1 MAGFCTFSFFV
12 LVRMEGSTNLLLY
25 FEMISDCLYDKSVL
39 EVRAGTIILLLFV
52 CKGLFSMKSIV
63 FAFITIVFSCSLDLF
78 ASRLVF
84 EELSSKLILFFLL
97 FFQLSFIF
105 IRMDVEFMSRRLLEY
120 SECRETKFLN
130 YKLYTVGLGLF
141 LSSLKM
147 EE

>member
-1 MAGFCTFSFFV
+1 MAGFSFFV